1 MTLFMLPPLM
11 LPLPMCRL
19 GFCDV
24 GDAMLVMLLPDDIL
38 SVLPLC
44 GISLTVSRRKL
55 DFRPAASLTNTGDLV
70 ITGCSIC
77 TNESNIWLHVVHKYY
92 SRYRMSS
99 MVYNS
104 IKCEPTNLLMFFTQ
118 NFSFAFAIVTLLLL
132 ITVDIVFP
140 TIIVVVF
147 PVPMLLFVLLW
158 WNRNRFRV
166 IRRRIQLFA
175 TIVTI
180 FYRYCMRYSVGCSCG
195 RCCCHR
201 RWRCRR
207 PWL

>member
-92 SRYRMSS
+92 SWYIIPSS
-99 MVYNS
+99 VSQQTCWCFSRRISRSRSQSSRSCCLSRS
-104 IKCEPTNLLMFFTQ
+104 ISYSQPSSSSSFLCRC
-118 NFSFAFAIVTLLLL
+118 FSLSFCGEIGTDFEWFGDASSSLLLL
-132 ITVDIVFP
+132 SRFSIDIVCG
-140 TIIVVVF
+140 TVLDVVV
-147 PVPMLLFVLLW
+147 VV
-158 WNRNRFRV
+158 V
-166 IRRRIQLFA
+166 V
-175 TIVTI
+175 VTAADVVEGLD
-180 FYRYCMRYSVGCSCG
+180 CNM
-195 RCCCHR
+195 
-201 RWRCRR
+201 
-207 PWL
+207 